1 MTCVTLEAE
10 KRLGSLEEIVVH
22 RAVGGMAVGA
32 IFHYVA
38 VLENERPLLFHVAP
52 CAGFLLGQ
60 ANEHLLL
67 ATAVRIMTVGT
78 CHLFLNDRMVGKK
91 SVLYLYLR
99 VAGIAELRHF
109 VAAHF
114 LLRPLVELVAV
125 EAANVIERMGTGV
138 PVSKDRCRGG

>member
-10 KRLGSLEEIVVH
+10 KRLGGLQEIVAHRTVRSMAI
-22 RAVGGMAVGA
+22 RAV
-32 IFHYVA
+32 FHDIA
-38 VLENERPLLFHVAP
+38 VLEHERPLLFHVAP

-60 ANEHLLL
+60 AKEHLLL

-78 CHLFLNDRMVGKK
+78 CHLFLNDRVVGEK

-99 VAGIAELRHF
+99 VAAIAELRHF